1 MKKYFHLLLFVL
13 IPLSAGLLILA
24 CHGEQGLPHP
34 CWPDEEGSC
43 LPWKMGPEK
52 FAILAYHHVER
63 GGFLS
68 TGDVTVEKIRRDL
81 AHLLF
86 FGYRFITFRDIAEG
100 GLDPDGRYI
109 ILTFDDGTKDHFTIV
124 RPILNELG
132 IPGVFYI
139 VSGSVG
145 WRSFM
150 DWEQVQQLIDEGH
163 EIGSHTQSHARL
175 IELGDEELFAEL
187 VGSREVLEETL
198 EAPGGGAYRVL
209 SLAYPYCDFD
219 DRVVR
224 FLEEHRTYSF
234 SVACCYHFIEW
245 ESLEEV
251 TFRLGRFLM
260 SQRFDMELFF

>member
-1 MKKYFHLLLFVL
+1 MKKFFRHILITLL
-13 IPLSAGLLILA
+13 AGLLILS
-24 CHGEQGLPHP
+24 CHGEQGRPSP
-34 CWPDEEGSC
+34 CWPDEDGSC
-43 LPWKMGPEK
+43 LPWKIGPEK
-52 FAILAYHHVER
+52 FAILAYHHVKR
-63 GGFLS
+63 GGRLS
-68 TGDVTVEKIRRDL
+68 TGDVLEEKLRRDL

-86 FGYRFITFRDIAEG
+86 FGYRVITFRDIADG

-109 ILTFDDGTKDHFTIV
+109 ILTFDDGTKDHFMIV

-150 DWEQVQQLIDEGH
+150 DWAQVQQLIDDGH
-163 EIGSHTQSHARL
+163 EIGSHTHSHARL
-175 IELGDEELFAEL
+175 TELGEEELFSEL
-187 VGSREVLEETL
+187 VGSREELEGALEERD
-198 EAPGGGAYRVL
+198 GGAYRVL
-209 SLAYPYCDFD
+209 SLAYPYCEFD
-219 DRVVR
+219 DAVIR
-224 FLEEHRTYSF
+224 FLEKHRTYAF